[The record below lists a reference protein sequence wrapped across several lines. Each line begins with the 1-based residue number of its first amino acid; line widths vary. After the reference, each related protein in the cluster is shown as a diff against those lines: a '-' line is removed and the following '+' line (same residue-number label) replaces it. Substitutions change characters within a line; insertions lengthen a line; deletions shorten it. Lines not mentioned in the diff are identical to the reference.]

1 VIRTWVIYG
10 TDTGVG
16 KTVVI
21 AVLAA
26 AALAEGKS
34 VRVLKP
40 IQTGADADDDAAEV
54 NRLVGAEVAISGW
67 RLQAPVAPAVA
78 ARLEHRR
85 LEPREILAWI
95 EENSAGRDRL
105 LVETAG
111 GVAVEIVE
119 GYDMARLAADL
130 GYPALVVCRPGLG
143 TLNHTVLSVE
153 HLRRAGVEV
162 AGLVVCGEFNPE
174 DLSHTTNPAEL
185 ERLTGVGI
193 LARVP
198 WLDLE
203 PGALPGHLAGVAA
216 DAISTGGGVL

>member
-1 VIRTWVIYG
+1 MTRTRLVCG

-16 KTVVI
+16 KTVI
-21 AVLAA
+21 TALLAA
-26 AALAEGKS
+26 AALAQGRS

-54 NRLVGAEVAISGW
+54 NRLVEAEVAVCGW
-67 RLQAPVAPAVA
+67 RLAAPVAPAVA
-78 ARLEHRR
+78 ARLQGRR
-85 LEPREILAWI
+85 LEPGEILEWTK
-95 EENSAGRDRL
+95 ENAAGWDEV
-105 LVETAG
+105 LVETVG

-119 GYDMARLAADL
+119 GYDMAQLAADL

-143 TLNHTVLSVE
+143 TLNHTSLTVE

-162 AGLVVCGEFNPE
+162 ESLVVCGEFNPE
-174 DLSHTTNPAEL
+174 DLSHTTNPGEL

-203 PGALPGHLAGVAA
+203 PGALPGNLAGVAA
-216 DAISTGGGVL
+216 EVIKAAGGVL